1 MRNKIILFL
10 FLTLNIRLYSQ
21 VTNINF
27 PCSTAPILN
36 GHVGNG
42 EWDAADTIYIPING
56 NKSVK
61 VSVMCDRDHL
71 FFLFAGNL
79 ESQIRFPE
87 ILLDMNNSKSASWQS
102 DDWWFHVSATD
113 CENQGAYG
121 VYSNCLLVQPDWIG
135 VNNITQGLP
144 LTDTVEI
151 AIPFSKIKQTSG
163 ILFNI
168 GICFNLFNV
177 VSATNTWPPSANI
190 NDPSTWA
197 NAVLPVPLCEPTAL
211 SEENSLSFIQV
222 FPNPTSGKI
231 TVNYTGQKEYTYDIE
246 LLNLSGQVIYSK
258 KVNSQVDHTPELTAS
273 PGIYFL
279 KIKDGKHY
287 QVTKVVF
294 Q

>member
-1 MRNKIILFL
+1 MRSKIILL
-10 FLTLNIRLYSQ
+10 LLLSLSIRLHSQ
-21 VTNINF
+21 VSGVSF
-27 PCSTAPILN
+27 PCSTAPMIN
-36 GHVGNG
+36 GHVGAG
-42 EWDAADTIYIPING
+42 EWDAADTIRISING

-61 VSVMCDRDHL
+61 VSLMCDRDNL

-79 ESQIRFPE
+79 ESQFRFPE
-87 ILLDMNNSKSASWQS
+87 ILLDMNNSKSTSWQS

-113 CENQGAYG
+113 CENQGAFG
-121 VYSNCLLVQPDWIG
+121 VYSNCLLVQPDWLG

-197 NAVLPVPLCEPTAL
+197 NAALPTPLCEPTTL
-211 SEENSLSFIQV
+211 TEEHSFAFV
-222 FPNPTSGKI
+222 HVYPNPGHGKI
-231 TVNYTGQKEYTYDIE
+231 TVNFTDEKEHTYRVALTD
-246 LLNLSGQVIYSK
+246 LSGHVIDTKNIISP
-258 KVNSQVDHTPELTAS
+258 VDNSIEFTAS

-279 KIKDGKHY
+279 KINDGINHTVK
-287 QVTKVVF
+287 KVVIH
-294 Q
+294 